1 MITQKTTPNQMERKD
16 KDGKVW
22 IPDVMVY
29 HIADGTYTGTISWAQ
44 LSSSFVS
51 SHFVIAKDGRITQL
65 VPLHMA
71 AYTQGLNYN
80 STGKT
85 PMPIQS
91 ASRLVR
97 VRAVNPNCYCISI
110 EFEGFYADFY
120 SNGVLQYQ
128 GCKGAITEEQIT
140 AAVEVEQYCNEQ
152 LKSIYGKS
160 AGIPADREHHMGHC
174 EINPINRPHCPGE
187 LFPYDEILN
196 RIVSPANTETKTIYR
211 VQTGAFSNKANAE
224 KLAAEL
230 QNKGYQTII
239 KSE

>member
-1 MITQKTTPNQMERKD
+1 MIAQKTTTNQVGRKD
-16 KDGKVW
+16 KTGKVW

-29 HIADGTYTGTISWAQ
+29 HIADGTYAGTIAWEQ
-44 LSSSFVS
+44 LSTSYIS

-85 PMPIQS
+85 PMPSQS
-91 ASRLVR
+91 TSPLVR
-97 VRAVNPNCYCISI
+97 ERAVNPNCYCISI

-120 SNGVLQYQ
+120 SKGVLSYS
-128 GCKGAITEEQIT
+128 GCRGAITEEQIA

-152 LKSIYGKS
+152 LKTIYGKS
-160 AGIPADREHHMGHC
+160 AGIPADRAHHMGHC
-174 EINPINRPHCPGE
+174 EINPVNRPHCPGE
-187 LFPYDEILN
+187 MFPYDKILS
-196 RIVSPANTETKTIYR
+196 RIASQPIQETKTIYR
-211 VQTGAFSNKANAE
+211 VQTGAFSNRANAE

-230 QNKGYQTII
+230 QGKGYQTMI